1 MVLRSVDPDRLYT
14 ADEFTELVGSD
25 PSWELIE
32 GKIEPV
38 GAAAWDSS
46 RVTNRLASYLTFFVE
61 TRGLGFVFVAEAS
74 FRLKQNPDS
83 VVQPDVA
90 YVRPHRLDGQ
100 TPGTYFAGTPELAVE
115 VGSPSDRMAALTR
128 KMTRYLVTGAEL
140 TWLVDPQTRQV
151 HVRRPGEDV
160 ATILRGGDVLS
171 GEDVVPG
178 LALPLPAIF
187 DVTDPIRPELVLPT
201 R

>member
-14 ADEFTELVGSD
+14 ADEFMELVGSD

-38 GAAAWDSS
+38 CAAAWDSS

-61 TRGLGFVFVAEAS
+61 TRGLGFVFVEEAS

-115 VGSPSDRMAALTR
+115 VRSPSDRMAALTR
-128 KMTRYLVTGAEL
+128 KMTRYLDTGAEL

-178 LALPLPAIF
+178 LALPLPTIF